1 MKNKSIATI
10 SRTNEI
16 LERFDLHARKAF
28 GQNFITEP
36 SVVERIAGFSKCND
50 CAVIEIGPGIG
61 ALTEQLALLAK
72 KVLAF
77 EIDDRL
83 PEVLSY
89 SLEEYDNVEIRH
101 QDFLEVNL
109 KEVVDELVKEYGKVV
124 LCANLPYYITTPLL
138 FKIFE
143 SKVDIST
150 ITVMMQKEVGDRMA
164 AQVST
169 KDYNALSIIVQY
181 YYDVKTV
188 MKVPR
193 TVFNPKPN
201 VDSSVVQFTKRETL
215 IPVKDEEAFI
225 DLVKASFKQ
234 RRKTIYNN
242 IRDYLQDK
250 ELAAVILEE
259 AGINPQSR
267 AEDLNIETFIRL
279 SEVLYERKSICKN

>member
-1 MKNKSIATI
+1 MENKPIATI

-16 LERFDLHARKAF
+16 LEKFDLHARKAF

-36 SVVERIAGFSKCND
+36 SVVQRIAGFSKCDD

-61 ALTEQLALLAK
+61 ALTEQLALRAK
-72 KVLAF
+72 KVLTF

-83 PEVLSY
+83 PEVLAY
-89 SLEEYDNVEIRH
+89 SLQAYDNVEIRH
-101 QDFLEVNL
+101 QDFLEVDL
-109 KEVVDELVKEYGKVV
+109 KKIVDALKKEYGKVV

-143 SKVDIST
+143 AKVDISD

-164 AQVST
+164 AKVSS
-169 KDYNALSIIVQY
+169 KDYNALSVIVQY

-193 TVFNPKPN
+193 SVFNPKPN
-201 VDSSVVQFTKRETL
+201 VDSSVVQFTKKTAL
-215 IPVKDEEAFI
+215 LPLKDEALFLE
-225 DLVKASFKQ
+225 LVKACFKQ

-242 IRDYLQDK
+242 LREYLKDK
-250 ELAAVILEE
+250 DLTSSILEE
-259 AGINPQSR
+259 AKIEPSKR
-267 AEDLNIETFIRL
+267 AEDLSLEIFIRL
-279 SEVLYERKSICKN
+279 SEVVYERKSVC